1 VSPVGHGDAD
11 LLRAWAEGD
20 DRAGNELVER
30 YFDSVYRYFAGRL
43 ANESDITDLAQKT
56 FLACVEKRAGWDG
69 VQRFKPYLLGIARNQ
84 LLMHQRYHNVRRGEV
99 AVGSVQQRMAESAA
113 PRLSAEAARRQQ
125 QRALLVALR
134 RLPEELQTT
143 LEMHYWE
150 GLTTQEVGS
159 VLGISGGAVKTRLF
173 RARQLL
179 SESLESLEGTA
190 EVADATLRDLGDW
203 VAGLRLAADKQR

>member
-1 VSPVGHGDAD
+1 MREDAE
-11 LLRAWAEGD
+11 LLQAWAEGN

-30 YFDSVYRYFAGRL
+30 HFDSVYRYFSGRL
-43 ANESDITDLAQKT
+43 TNDSDITDLAQKT
-56 FLACVEKRAGWDG
+56 FLACVESRAAWDG

-99 AVGSVQQRMAESAA
+99 PVGSVQQRLAESAA

-134 RLPEELQTT
+134 RLPEDLQTT
-143 LEMHYWE
+143 LELHYWE
-150 GLTTQEVGS
+150 GLTTSEVGQ
-159 VLGISGGAVKTRLF
+159 VLGLSGGAVKTRLF

-179 SESLESLEGTA
+179 SESLASLEGTA
-190 EVADATLRDLGDW
+190 EVADTTLRELGDW
-203 VAGLRLAADKQR
+203 VAGLKLASSKLRL